1 MKINLI
7 KNKKGFSLK
16 TRGGAREKSQK
27 GFSLIETIVYFT
39 LLSIILLMLTDLFLR
54 LSDSFLESK
63 SKGQIEIEGERAI
76 RRLIYDI
83 RRTDSLITPP
93 NPGDVS
99 TTLELDIN
107 GTSHIYSL
115 NSATIELDDGQIN
128 SLSSNT
134 VAVQQL
140 TFTNISTAAT
150 KPTIKIN
157 FSLDSATTTKTGVES
172 KGFETVVSLR

>member
-1 MKINLI
+1 MKINWI
-7 KNKKGFSLK
+7 RNKKGFSLK
-16 TRGGAREKSQK
+16 TRSGASEKSQK

-39 LLSIILLMLTDLFLR
+39 LLSIILLLLTDLFLT
-54 LSDSFLESK
+54 LSESFLESR
-63 SKGQIEIEGERAI
+63 SKGQIEIEGERTI

-99 TTLELDIN
+99 TTLEIDIN
-107 GTSHIYSL
+107 GITHIYSL
-115 NSATIELDDGQIN
+115 NGATIELDDGQIN

-150 KPTIKIN
+150 RPTIKIN
-157 FSLDSATTTKTGVES
+157 FSLDSTTPTKAGVES
-172 KGFETVVSLR
+172 KDFETVVSLR